1 MVNKDDMSEHDLALR
16 TAQGFAK
23 LLRDIYSEETL
34 LDLAALKLKRMS
46 TPDGETLPGHER
58 ARSWFDETM
67 RRGCTDEAP
76 PL

>member
-1 MVNKDDMSEHDLALR
+1 VTDHELAAR

-46 TPDGETLPGHER
+46 TPDGETLPGHTR
-58 ARSWFDETM
+58 PLGWFEEGM
-67 RRGCTDEAP
+67 RRGCTDVDAP
-76 PL
+76 